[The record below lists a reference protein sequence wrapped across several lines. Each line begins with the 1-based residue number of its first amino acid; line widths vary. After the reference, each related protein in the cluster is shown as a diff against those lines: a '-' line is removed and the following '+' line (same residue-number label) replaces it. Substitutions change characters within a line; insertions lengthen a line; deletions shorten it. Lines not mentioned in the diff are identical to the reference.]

1 MWRGLRVRYSPTP
14 LPQTEKG
21 DKGRFFPLPGK
32 KVAISPPL
40 PGSESSSE
48 SGRPISADAH
58 VASGQPGRCRV
69 EAPPVRETTTI
80 LLVEDDPDTLRAVA
94 RHLIR
99 MGHRVHTA
107 STGAGALQE
116 AFRCGPDLTLALID
130 IRLPDMDGTEV
141 WVRLNRQLM
150 GIRGL
155 FISGYDPGEFPDLK
169 LDRKEILFL
178 PKPFEASQLDKAIQD
193 LLASR

>member
-1 MWRGLRVRYSPTP
+1 M
-14 LPQTEKG
+14 
-21 DKGRFFPLPGK
+21 
-32 KVAISPPL
+32 PPIMN
-40 PGSESSSE
+40 GSEPSSAAGE
-48 SGRPISADAH
+48 PTMPDTQ
-58 VASGQPGRCRV
+58 ASPKLSRGCGVQ
-69 EAPPVRETTTI
+69 APPVRESTTI
-80 LLVEDDPDTLRAVA
+80 LLVEDDPDTLRVVA

-107 STGAGALQE
+107 STGVGALQE

-130 IRLPDMDGTEV
+130 IRLPDMDGVEV
-141 WVRLNRQLM
+141 WARLNRQLM

-155 FISGYDPGEFPDLK
+155 FISGYHPGDFPDLK

-178 PKPFEASQLDKAIQD
+178 AKPFEASQLDGAIQD